1 MKKDKPLSPK
11 QKKIAA
17 MAEPTDKITG
27 EDFKKM
33 KKAKAGGLMGGGHK
47 NYKMSGRI

>member
-1 MKKDKPLSPK
+1 MDKNKTLSPK
-11 QKKIAA
+11 QKKIAS
-17 MAEPTDKITG
+17 MAEPKDKITG

-33 KKAKAGGLMGGGHK
+33 KKAKSGGLMGGGHK